1 MINEGAE
8 KILDKYFPVLDNGF
22 VALRD
27 YMGGDYAITR
37 AARTS
42 YQGGIKRRTDDEL
55 LIRYLIRHDHAT
67 PLEFVQFTF
76 HCQMPIFVAR
86 QWVRHRIA
94 SINEMSGRYSIMPM
108 MFHTPDPD
116 VLCAQS
122 KSNKQGR
129 GEKLDDK
136 IIEDYYVNSGAVRS
150 KAEAGYNYA
159 IDNGV
164 ARELARLDLP
174 LSTYTNWFW
183 CINLRSLMNFLTL
196 RCDDH
201 AQWEIRQY
209 ANVIAGMVKEVCP
222 LAYEAWRDYKF
233 NSVTFSAQE
242 MRMMDRNWTT
252 GRGVDEEK
260 AKKFGLGKLEF
271 SEFQKKIGLGEN
283 DWWDR
288 DFSLDM
294 SKAKDAEYFEERAK
308 SFLRSQ

>member
-1 MINEGAE
+1 
-8 KILDKYFPVLDNGF
+8 
-22 VALRD
+22 
-27 YMGGDYAITR
+27 MGGDYAITR

-42 YQGGIKRRTDDEL
+42 YQGGIKKRTDDAN

-108 MFHTPDPD
+108 MFHTPEDE
-116 VLCAQS
+116 VIQAQS

-129 GEKLDDK
+129 GGELDPK
-136 IIEDYYVNSGAVRS
+136 IIESYKFKSGFTRGA
-150 KAEAGYNYA
+150 ADTGYKSA
-159 IDNGV
+159 IKDGI
-164 ARELARLDLP
+164 AKELARLDLP

-196 RCDDH
+196 RCDEH

-222 LAYEAWRDYKF
+222 IAYEAWRDYKF

-242 MRMMDRNWTT
+242 MQMMEHHWET
-252 GRGVDEEK
+252 GKGIDEET
-260 AKKFGLGKLEF
+260 AKKFDIGKFEF
-271 SEFQKKIGLGEN
+271 DEYKRKTHPDTTG
-283 DWWDR
+283 WWGR
-288 DFSLDM
+288 DFNLDL
-294 SKAKDAEYFEERAK
+294 SQAKTAEYFEKKAEE
-308 SFLRSQ
+308 FRSEA